1 MQLAKPFYDV
11 GVFSN
16 QSEAQLQFWQ
26 QRVGL
31 AFDHSLKLGGG
42 VLQHRHNA
50 DGAVLKLNDARDPL
64 PTALQSPI
72 DELLIA
78 STKVTA
84 PQLLIDPDG
93 NQVRLVPPGYRGIRG
108 LAVQLKVQDVARSE
122 QFYSQVLGLQTE
134 QPGLL
139 ACGDTRLLLKAGAT
153 SADLEAPLAA
163 IGLRYITLQV
173 FDCDAT
179 YANALAAGATSGR
192 EPVTL
197 GSTARIAFIRDP
209 DGTWIEL
216 SERASVTGKAV

>member
-26 QRVGL
+26 QQVGL

-42 VLQHRHNA
+42 VLQHRHIA

-64 PTALQSPI
+64 PEGSQGPI
-72 DELLIA
+72 EELLVA
-78 STKVTA
+78 SSKFQA
-84 PQLLIDPDG
+84 PQLLHDPDG
-93 NQVRLVPPGYRGIRG
+93 NPVRLVPPGYRGIQG
-108 LAVQLKVQDVARSE
+108 LAVQLKVQDVARSA
-122 QFYSQVLGLQTE
+122 QFYSQVLGLQSE
-134 QPGLL
+134 EPGLL
-139 ACGDTRLLLKAGAT
+139 SCGDTRLLLVAGAVST
-153 SADLEAPLAA
+153 DLEAPLAA
-163 IGLRYITLQV
+163 TGLRYITLQV

-179 YANALAAGATSGR
+179 YASAIAAGATSGR

>member
-11 GVFSN
+11 GIFSN
-16 QSEAQLQFWQ
+16 QSAAQRAFWQ
-26 QRVGL
+26 QQVGL

-64 PTALQSPI
+64 PPASASPI
-72 DELLIA
+72 EELLVA
-78 STKVTA
+78 SSKVKV
-84 PQLLIDPDG
+84 PQLLNDPDG
-93 NQVRLVPPGYRGIRG
+93 NPVRLVPPGYRGIQG
-108 LAVQLKVQDVARSE
+108 LAVQLKVQHVARST
-122 QFYSQVLGLQTE
+122 QFYARVLGLHPE
-134 QPGLL
+134 EPGLL
-139 ACGDTRLLLKAGAT
+139 TCGGTRLLLVAGAT
-153 SADLEAPLAA
+153 VTDLAAPLAA
-163 IGLRYITLQV
+163 IGLRYITMQV

-179 YANALAAGATSGR
+179 YASALAAGATSGR